1 MLALKIENVNKNYKD
16 IKALDNISLEIENK
30 KLYGL
35 LGVNGAGKTTLIN
48 IIIGLIKKDSGKVT
62 VFGCDLDHEMDQIKR
77 IVNVSPQEVAIAGNL
92 SVKENLE
99 FFSDI
104 YGVDKE
110 KKVKELIDQFSLKEV
125 LDQKAKT
132 LSGGWKRRLSIAIA
146 LVSNPKILFLDEPT
160 LGLDVIARRELW
172 RIIEGLKNKTTIIL
186 TSHYLEEIEHLCDEV
201 AILSKGHLLETG
213 TIADII
219 KKSKSQNF
227 EDAFVKIV
235 EEGSKYEND

>member
-1 MLALKIENVNKNYKD
+1 MLALKIENLNKNYKD

-104 YGVDKE
+104 YGAHKE
-110 KKVKELIDQFSLKEV
+110 EKVKELIDQFSLKEV